1 MENSKPSLNLS
12 NSSSS
17 SNSSFAKPSLSE
29 PSALDKLECNL
40 MNAKIDP
47 SINEKLSN
55 SEQRLQEMQQQ
66 FAKYGYVESDEVWQ
80 FK

>member
-1 MENSKPSLNLS
+1 MQ
-12 NSSSS
+12 
-17 SNSSFAKPSLSE
+17 
-29 PSALDKLECNL
+29 
-40 MNAKIDP
+40 AKIDP

-80 FK
+80 FKQDF